1 MKPFCWP
8 LGNTL
13 FQLIV
18 EPAHP
23 LSIGGLDPPT
33 QCLQCRSR
41 KVWVGGSSPPME
53 RIKIRNVNMPNFNQP
68 LSGLVT
74 PRFGG
79 IATWGRLPHV
89 ALEDATGIDIGIVG
103 IPWDGGTTNRPGP
116 RHGPRQIRDQS
127 SMVRRMHQVTRV
139 VPYDLANV
147 ADLGDCPVNPAN
159 VDDALK
165 RVESYFKKLVA
176 KGIRPLSAGGDHLSS
191 LPVLR
196 ALGEKKPVGMV
207 HFDAHTDL
215 YDSYFGGFK
224 YTHGT
229 PFRRAIEEGVLDPKR
244 TIQIGL
250 RGSMYDNDDFE
261 WGEKMGVRLVR
272 VEEAMDRGPKA
283 IMAEAR
289 KIVGDGETYV
299 SFDIDMLDPVYA
311 PGTGTPEIGG
321 FTTRE
326 AQAMLRELR
335 GLNIVGADVVEVSPP
350 FDPSGM
356 TAYAGA
362 VMMFEIL
369 CSMAEAVATRR

>member
-1 MKPFCWP
+1 
-8 LGNTL
+8 
-13 FQLIV
+13 
-18 EPAHP
+18 
-23 LSIGGLDPPT
+23 
-33 QCLQCRSR
+33 
-41 KVWVGGSSPPME
+41 
-53 RIKIRNVNMPNFNQP
+53 MPNPKQHNQP
-68 LSGLVT
+68 VSGLVT

-79 IATWGRLPHV
+79 IATFFRLPHV
-89 ALEDATGIDIGIVG
+89 ALDATKDIDIGIVG

-116 RHGPRQIRDQS
+116 RHAPRQMRDQS
-127 SMVRRMHQVTRV
+127 SMVRRMHQTSHI

-147 ADLGDCPVNPAN
+147 ADLGDCSVNPASL
-159 VDDALK
+159 DDSLK
-165 RVESYFKKLVA
+165 RVEAYFEMLLA
-176 KGIRPLSAGGDHLSS
+176 KGIRPLSAGGDHLCS

-196 ALGEKKPVGMV
+196 AVGAKAPVGMI

-215 YDSYFGGFK
+215 YDGYFGGFK

-244 TIQIGL
+244 TVQIGL
-250 RGSMYDNDDFE
+250 RGSMYDLDDFE
-261 WGEKMGVRLVR
+261 YGEKMGVRLIR
-272 VEEAMDRGPKA
+272 IEEAMEKGPKA

-321 FTTRE
+321 FTTFQ
-326 AQAMLRELR
+326 AQQLLRELR
-335 GLNIVGADVVEVSPP
+335 GVNIVGADVVEVSPP
-350 FDPSGM
+350 FDASGL

-369 CSMAEAVATRR
+369 CSMAEAVAKGRARA

>member
-1 MKPFCWP
+1 MDKS
-8 LGNTL
+8 
-13 FQLIV
+13 
-18 EPAHP
+18 A
-23 LSIGGLDPPT
+23 
-33 QCLQCRSR
+33 
-41 KVWVGGSSPPME
+41 
-53 RIKIRNVNMPNFNQP
+53 FNQP
-68 LSGLVT
+68 VSGLVI

-79 IATWGRLPHV
+79 IATFFRLPYIAPAEAGNV
-89 ALEDATGIDIGIVG
+89 DIGIVG

-116 RHGPRQIRDQS
+116 RHAPRQMRDQS
-127 SMVRRMHQVTRV
+127 SMVRRMHQTTHI
-139 VPYDLANV
+139 VPYNCANV
-147 ADLGDCPVNPAN
+147 ADLGDCSVNPAS
-159 VDDALK
+159 VDDSLK
-165 RVESYFKKLVA
+165 RVEDHFRQLTA
-176 KGIRPLSAGGDHLSS
+176 LDIRPLSAGGDHLCS

-196 ALGEKKPVGMV
+196 ALGAKKPVGMI

-215 YDSYFGGFK
+215 YDGYFGGFK

-250 RGSMYDNDDFE
+250 RGSMYDLDDFSY
-261 WGEKMGVRLVR
+261 GEKMGVRLVR
-272 VEEAMDRGPKA
+272 IEEAMEKGPRA

-289 KIVGDGETYV
+289 QIVGDGETYV

-321 FTTRE
+321 FTTFQ
-326 AQAMLRELR
+326 AQQMLRELR

-350 FDPSGM
+350 FDASGM

-369 CSMAEAVATRR
+369 CTMAEQVAKLRKKS